1 MLLFT
6 PSFLHP
12 QDCYFPLDSG
22 DYRLISVDD
31 FQLIAHALNRSF
43 LVLDAD
49 ELRAHHLR
57 PGSSPQVM
65 SVDAGLHHLRANP
78 GYTGIMIL
86 NCTYSLLETAY
97 RLDNKKELPR
107 GIEADLVLGLL
118 KGRGKRHVA
127 FW

>member
-1 MLLFT
+1 MLLVS

-107 GIEADLVLGLL
+107 GIEADLVLGLM
-118 KGRGKRHVA
+118 KGRG
-127 FW
+127 